1 MNKGLDER
9 HFLCTINRK
18 STDIKPEVNLKYP
31 SDAFRIGSR
40 VCGCVGEEIAG
51 TPKMKR
57 ISANQK
63 RVIKINIRLISEALL
78 CHPILLFSMRVLA
91 RCHFRSLPEW
101 RHSSPEFL
109 PYYYHDLPLWVAWWP
124 SRGCHR
130 LMVTKLISVTSQVHF
145 PTLYVVL
152 PIDYEDIL

>member
-40 VCGCVGEEIAG
+40 VCGCVGEEINR

-63 RVIKINIRLISEALL
+63 RERSIRLISEALL
-78 CHPILLFSMRVLA
+78 CHPILLFSMRV
-91 RCHFRSLPEW
+91 
-101 RHSSPEFL
+101 
-109 PYYYHDLPLWVAWWP
+109 
-124 SRGCHR
+124 
-130 LMVTKLISVTSQVHF
+130 
-145 PTLYVVL
+145 
-152 PIDYEDIL
+152 

>member
-78 CHPILLFSMRVLA
+78 CHPFLHFEMRAMA
-91 RCHFRSLPEW
+91 RYHFRS
-101 RHSSPEFL
+101 
-109 PYYYHDLPLWVAWWP
+109 
-124 SRGCHR
+124 
-130 LMVTKLISVTSQVHF
+130 
-145 PTLYVVL
+145 
-152 PIDYEDIL
+152 